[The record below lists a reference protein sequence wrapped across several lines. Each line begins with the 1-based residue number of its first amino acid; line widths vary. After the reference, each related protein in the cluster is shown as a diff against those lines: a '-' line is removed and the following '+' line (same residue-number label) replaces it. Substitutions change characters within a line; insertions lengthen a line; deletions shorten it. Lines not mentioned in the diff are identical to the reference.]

1 MWSLYSLFVSKHQV
15 SVTKLLPP
23 VSYLNHKQDFRSY
36 ILISRHDGI
45 SASSQCHTYM
55 LAGGT
60 EPLSIRDQHERRPQ
74 TGSVVST
81 VTRVTQQDLRTHTH
95 IKLHTNQQRWQ
106 LLSFMVLFRESYQT
120 SALQPLSFCSCLC
133 DLGIITEFFQSAAA
147 TGDSLQTTQ

>member
-1 MWSLYSLFVSKHQV
+1 MLTGNLLMWSLYSLFVSKHQV

-95 IKLHTNQQRWQ
+95 ILNST
-106 LLSFMVLFRESYQT
+106 QT
-120 SALQPLSFCSCLC
+120 SRDGSFYHLWFYSEKVIKHLLCSL
-133 DLGIITEFFQSAAA
+133 
-147 TGDSLQTTQ
+147 